1 MNRQLRV
8 SKSDGS
14 TEAYLHTKVLG
25 TINNAMT
32 ACGQGDMVMAEDLT
46 EVVTFYLYNKHDR
59 AVASS
64 GEIFAMIKAVL
75 TATGHEEAALALT
88 KHAFERRLRR
98 LRTEVLA
105 VDIREFTDAEQL
117 FGVGRAPER
126 AAWDKGRIVQDLTER
141 FGMPRR
147 TARAVASG
155 VEEKVFRME
164 MTMVPLS
171 LIKQLVLGEA
181 AALLHA
187 ERELKVH

>member
-8 SKSDGS
+8 RKSDGS

-75 TATGHEEAALALT
+75 TATGNEEAALALT

-105 VDIREFTDAEQL
+105 VDIHEFTDAEQL
-117 FGVGRAPER
+117 FGAGRAPER

-164 MTMVPLS
+164 ITMVPLS

-187 ERELKVH
+187 ERELQVR